1 MCICNASV
9 VTLWTFCSADSVYRD
24 IQSFFL
30 SFDFEVLIPGRI
42 ENNLIFLLCQS
53 IVHLRRLKVPD
64 DVAVFVENLFS
75 TYFDKCSLYQLE
87 PVIWSDRQSDVTCQT
102 KICENSRSAP
112 PFHPPL
118 LFSLS
123 QSYTHTHAHTHT
135 HIHTPS
141 HQPLLFS
148 PSQSR
153 TQQNPADNKG
163 LRMQCTDRRF
173 KTGFCPTWLG

>member
-1 MCICNASV
+1 MCVFVTHQWSEYEFFIPTDIVPHEIQIC
-9 VTLWTFCSADSVYRD
+9 
-24 IQSFFL
+24 IQKWVSNSNSWENIKGLAIVFFW
-30 SFDFEVLIPGRI
+30 
-42 ENNLIFLLCQS
+42 LCQP

-112 PFHPPL
+112 PSHP
-118 LFSLS
+118 
-123 QSYTHTHAHTHT
+123 
-135 HIHTPS
+135 
-141 HQPLLFS
+141 PLLFS
-148 PSQSR
+148 PSQSH

-173 KTGFCPTWLG
+173 KTGFCPAWLG